1 MINQHVVII
10 YIHSKII
17 RKTITFVG
25 FFFYVDEL
33 ISSGGGGQNFTKH
46 ASMYFKEKT
55 RNSSGLLH
63 GRRLKS
69 LDVSSPADEQLEISS
84 TSSNLYVILLLFIF

>member
-1 MINQHVVII
+1 LV
-10 YIHSKII
+10 
-17 RKTITFVG
+17 
-25 FFFYVDEL
+25 FFYVDEL
-33 ISSGGGGQNFTKH
+33 ISSGGGGGGGGGQNFTKH